1 MQVKKI
7 IIRAQKINFGENMRH
22 GIKLSAIAMLTAGL
36 LCSNVYAV
44 EAPSTLDTAA
54 IIKNNQA
61 ASAAFLAAN
70 KTKPGVVTLANGLQY
85 KELTAGKGE
94 SPTDS
99 DTVVVEYVGT
109 LIDGTKF
116 DSSYDRGQPATFP
129 VAAVIPGWTQALK
142 LMKPGATWELY
153 IPAELAYGEQGVP
166 GNPGQA
172 PVIGPNQAL
181 VFKVHLVSVSKS

>member
-1 MQVKKI
+1 MKQ
-7 IIRAQKINFGENMRH
+7 
-22 GIKLSAIAMLTAGL
+22 GIKWSAMMILGVGLMSGSVNAMNNTATQNTQPVATTGQT
-36 LCSNVYAV
+36 
-44 EAPSTLDTAA
+44 E
-54 IIKNNQA
+54 
-61 ASAAFLAAN
+61 SAAFLAEN
-70 KTKPGVVTLANGLQY
+70 QKKPGVVTLPNGLQY
-85 KELTAGKGE
+85 KEITPGKGA

-109 LIDGTKF
+109 LINGKQF

-129 VAAVIPGWTQALK
+129 VSAVIPGWTQALK

-166 GNPGQA
+166 GNPGQP

-181 VFKVHLVSVSKS
+181 IFKVHLVKVK

>member
-1 MQVKKI
+1 
-7 IIRAQKINFGENMRH
+7 MRQ
-22 GIKLSAIAMLTAGL
+22 GIKLSALAMLCAGL
-36 LCSNVYAV
+36 LCGNVYAV
-44 EAPSTLDTAA
+44 DNVSAPTTQPNTQATPAA
-54 IIKNNQA
+54 NQA
-61 ASAAFLAAN
+61 ASAAFLSAN
-70 KTKPGVVTLANGLQY
+70 QAKPGVVTLSNGLQY
-85 KELTAGKGE
+85 KELAPGKGA
-94 SPTDS
+94 SPTDD

-153 IPAELAYGEQGVP
+153 IPAALAYGEQGVP
-166 GNPGQA
+166 GNPGQP

-181 VFKVHLVSVSKS
+181 IFKVHLVSVSKS

>member
-1 MQVKKI
+1 
-7 IIRAQKINFGENMRH
+7 MRQ
-22 GIKLSAIAMLTAGL
+22 GLKLSAIVLLSAGL
-36 LCSNVYAV
+36 ICGNTYAV
-44 EAPSTLDTAA
+44 ETTAVQNTQSVA
-54 IIKNNQA
+54 ASNQT

-70 KTKPGVVTLANGLQY
+70 QKKPGVVTLPNGLQY
-85 KELTAGKGE
+85 KEITPGKGT
-94 SPTDS
+94 SPTDN

-116 DSSYDRGQPATFP
+116 DSSYDRGQPATFQ

-153 IPAELAYGEQGVP
+153 IPSALAYGEQGVP
-166 GNPGQA
+166 GNVGQP

-181 VFKVHLVSVSKS
+181 IFKVHLVSVNKA

>member
-1 MQVKKI
+1 
-7 IIRAQKINFGENMRH
+7 MRQ
-22 GIKLSAIAMLTAGL
+22 GIKLAAVAMLGAGL
-36 LCSNVYAV
+36 ICGKVYAV
-44 EAPSTLDTAA
+44 ENTSLQNSASTATA
-54 IIKNNQA
+54 NTNQT
-61 ASAAFLAAN
+61 ASSAFLAAN
-70 KTKPGVVTLANGLQY
+70 QNKPGVVTLPNGLQY
-85 KELTAGKGE
+85 KELVAGKGT

-129 VAAVIPGWTQALK
+129 VSAVIPGWTQALK

-153 IPAELAYGEQGVP
+153 IPAALAYGDQGVP
-166 GNPGQA
+166 GNPGQP

-181 VFKVHLVSVSKS
+181 IFKVHLVSVK

>member
-1 MQVKKI
+1 
-7 IIRAQKINFGENMRH
+7 MRL
-22 GIKLSAIAMLTAGL
+22 GIKLSAIALLGAGL
-36 LCSNVYAV
+36 MSGYVYAANTTIPAQNAQSV
-44 EAPSTLDTAA
+44 ATT
-54 IIKNNQA
+54 NQA
-61 ASAAFLAAN
+61 ASTAFLTAN
-70 KTKPGVVTLANGLQY
+70 QSKPGVVTLPNGLQY
-85 KELTAGKGE
+85 KELTSGQGDN
-94 SPTDS
+94 PTDN

-153 IPAELAYGEQGVP
+153 IPAALAYGEQGVP
-166 GNPGQA
+166 GNPGQP

-181 VFKVHLVSVSKS
+181 IFKVHLVSVQKG